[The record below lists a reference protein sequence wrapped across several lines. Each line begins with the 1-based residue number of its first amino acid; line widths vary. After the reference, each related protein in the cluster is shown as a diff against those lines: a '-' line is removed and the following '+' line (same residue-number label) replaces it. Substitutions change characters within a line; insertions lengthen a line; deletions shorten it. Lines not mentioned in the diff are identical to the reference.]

1 MCGVVGFSGS
11 PTAESKYLFMRLC
24 RESTIRG
31 EHAFGFAYINDGEM
45 VVKKSRNLDEL
56 LAELPERLPSKI
68 IFHNRYST
76 SGDADNMENNQPIVI
91 DGSALV
97 FNGTIDMGTKEEM
110 SARSGYDLLTDN
122 DGEIILRDVINGF
135 TFDRLLDSKKTFAG
149 IYLGSSGEMFAFRN
163 ELRPLHAL
171 WSPDGEFISSTKDI
185 ALRAGF
191 GIEAIKEL
199 EPYTRHLL

>member
-11 PTAESKYLFMRLC
+11 PTAESRALFVRLC
-24 RESTIRG
+24 RESAIRG
-31 EHAFGFAYINDGEM
+31 EHAFGFAYVKGGEI
-45 VVKKSRNLDEL
+45 VVRKSRSLNAL
-56 LAELPERLPSKI
+56 LEVLPDPLPGKI

-76 SGDADNMENNQPIVI
+76 SGDADNMANNQPIVI
-91 DGSALV
+91 DGHALV

-110 SARSGYDLLTDN
+110 GERYGYDLLTDN
-122 DGEIILRDVINGF
+122 DGEILLRDLIAGKPIESMTGVG
-135 TFDRLLDSKKTFAG
+135 KTFAG

-163 ELRPLHAL
+163 ELRPLCAI

-191 GIEAIKEL
+191 GKEAIKEL
-199 EPYTRHLL
+199 EPYKIHAL